1 MVFLLICFLLCYDT
15 ARLHFLLK
23 HKKII
28 SVSDIAV
35 EAVVFIDLVKNIH
48 REFVHS
54 LVNST

>member
-1 MVFLLICFLLCYDT
+1 M
-15 ARLHFLLK
+15 
-23 HKKII
+23 

-35 EAVVFIDLVKNIH
+35 EAVAFIDLVINIH